1 MISLVLPR
9 KHRVMQEK
17 ANITIETNSF
27 LALDRNLGNKKASRL
42 DIFNMFCEGLFLR
55 YRFRV
60 EHYAILFTCR
70 LGYKSMKFIETQ
82 NIQGLLL
89 R

>member
-1 MISLVLPR
+1 MISLVWRR

-27 LALDRNLGNKKASRL
+27 LALDHNLGNKKASRL
-42 DIFNMFCEGLFLR
+42 DILNMFCEGLFFR

-60 EHYAILFTCR
+60 EHYTILFTCR
-70 LGYKSMKFIETQ
+70 LGYKSVKFIETQ
-82 NIQGLLL
+82 NMQGLLL